1 MTDTRPDDEPTTTSG
16 LGGSLGIST
25 LLAGGQLAPGQDP
38 LPGMD
43 LGGVTIVRLIGQGGM
58 GCVYEGLQDRP
69 RRAVAVKLMRPG
81 LWSDEARSR
90 FDLELEILG
99 RLRDP
104 NVVHIH
110 TAGSCLV
117 AGQRIPFFVMELL
130 PDARPLTR
138 FAQER
143 TLDIAGRLE
152 LFERVCAAVG
162 RAHRAGV
169 VHRDLKPSNILVEP
183 NGAAKL
189 IDFGIARLVD
199 GSPGSADRAV
209 SVEPLV
215 GSMPY
220 MSPEQCDGGLAAVD
234 ERTDVYALGV
244 VLYELLANRLPYTVD
259 RRRLAEAVKIIETET
274 PPSLAA
280 VNPDVPVPVAEICRR
295 CLAKAP
301 ADRYPDAEA
310 LAEAVGKVRA
320 EAWPQTRPPADRR
333 PLMGRRGLLGLAAGA
348 VAVTAVAAAVR
359 RRGSVRL
366 SREIDVLKKIDVT
379 RDTVSGRWWLKPEPD
394 GGATLS
400 SDESTPAKLKLP
412 VEIPDEY
419 DLFVEFSRRAGRQ
432 GIAVL
437 GWARGH
443 GFGFDVGAVDNTMV
457 SFQDVDG
464 LHIGQNSTTVR
475 RPAWIVPGKRHT
487 CLVQV
492 RRDRIVGFFDGEQ
505 ISTLEIDGTNL
516 TYAPTWGIPGGGLGV
531 GSWASPSAFHRIVLR
546 PPGGDEPG
554 ASSAP
559 SPAASRSIAALT
571 PSGRGR
577 ARRGNT

>member
-25 LLAGGQLAPGQDP
+25 LLAGGLLPPGQDP

-43 LGGVTIVRLIGQGGM
+43 LGGVTIVRLVGQGGM

-69 RRAVAVKLMRPG
+69 RRPVAVKLMRPG

-99 RLRDP
+99 RLRDA

-117 AGQRIPFFVMELL
+117 AGQRIPFFVMELV

-143 TLDIAGRLE
+143 SLDIAGRLE

-183 NGAAKL
+183 NGSAKL

-220 MSPEQCDGGLAAVD
+220 MSPEQCDGGRATVD

-280 VNPDVPVPVAEICRR
+280 VNPDVPVPVAELCRR
-295 CLAKAP
+295 CLAKEP

-320 EAWPQTRPPADRR
+320 EAWPQARPPADRR
-333 PLMGRRGLLGLAAGA
+333 PPMGRRGLLGLAAGA
-348 VAVTAVAAAVR
+348 AAVTAAAVVVR
-359 RRGSVRL
+359 RRGPGRL
-366 SREIDVLKKIDVT
+366 SREIDVLKRIDVT

-400 SDESTPAKLKLP
+400 SDEATPAKLKLP
-412 VEIPDEY
+412 VEISDEY

-437 GWARGH
+437 CWARGH

-492 RRDRIVGFFDGEQ
+492 RRDRIAGFFDGEQ
-505 ISTLEIDGTNL
+505 ISTLETDFTNL

-531 GSWASPSAFHRIVLR
+531 GSWASPSTFHRIVLR
-546 PPGGDEPG
+546 PPGADEPR
-554 ASSAP
+554 AVAP
-559 SPAASRSIAALT
+559 SPAA
-571 PSGRGR
+571 GR
-577 ARRGNT
+577 

>member
-25 LLAGGQLAPGQDP
+25 LLAGGLLPPGQDP

-43 LGGVTIVRLIGQGGM
+43 LGGVTIVRLVGQGGM

-69 RRAVAVKLMRPG
+69 RRPVAVKLMRPG

-99 RLRDP
+99 RLRDA

-117 AGQRIPFFVMELL
+117 AGQRIPFFVMELV

-143 TLDIAGRLE
+143 SLDIAGRLE

-183 NGAAKL
+183 NGSAKL

-220 MSPEQCDGGLAAVD
+220 MSPEQCDGGRATVD

-280 VNPDVPVPVAEICRR
+280 VNPDVPVPVAELCRR
-295 CLAKAP
+295 CLAKEP

-320 EAWPQTRPPADRR
+320 EAWPQARPPADRR

-348 VAVTAVAAAVR
+348 AAVTAAAVVVR
-359 RRGSVRL
+359 RRGPVRL
-366 SREIDVLKKIDVT
+366 SREIDVLKRIDVT

-400 SDESTPAKLKLP
+400 SDEATPAKLKLP
-412 VEIPDEY
+412 VEISDEY

-437 GWARGH
+437 CWARGH

-492 RRDRIVGFFDGEQ
+492 RRDRIAGFFDGEQ
-505 ISTLEIDGTNL
+505 ISTLETDFTNL

-531 GSWASPSAFHRIVLR
+531 GSWASPSTFHRIVLR
-546 PPGGDEPG
+546 PPGADEPR
-554 ASSAP
+554 AVAP
-559 SPAASRSIAALT
+559 SPAA
-571 PSGRGR
+571 GR
-577 ARRGNT
+577 

>member
-25 LLAGGQLAPGQDP
+25 LLAGGLLAPGQDP

-69 RRAVAVKLMRPG
+69 RRPVAVKLMRPG

-99 RLRDP
+99 RLRDA

-117 AGQRIPFFVMELL
+117 AGQRIPFFVMELV

-143 TLDIAGRLE
+143 SLDIAGRLE

-220 MSPEQCDGGLAAVD
+220 MSPEQCDGGRAAVD

-280 VNPDVPVPVAEICRR
+280 VNPDVPVPVAELCRR
-295 CLAKAP
+295 CLAKEP

-320 EAWPQTRPPADRR
+320 EAWPQARPPADRR
-333 PLMGRRGLLGLAAGA
+333 PLMGRRGMLGLAAGA
-348 VAVTAVAAAVR
+348 VAVTAAAVAVR
-359 RRGSVRL
+359 RRGPVRL
-366 SREIDVLKKIDVT
+366 SREIDVLKRIDVT

-400 SDESTPAKLKLP
+400 SDEATPAKLKLP

-437 GWARGH
+437 CWARGH

-492 RRDRIVGFFDGEQ
+492 RRDRIAGFFDGEQ
-505 ISTLEIDGTNL
+505 ISTLETDFTNL

-546 PPGGDEPG
+546 PPGADEPR

-559 SPAASRSIAALT
+559 IPAA
-571 PSGRGR
+571 GR
-577 ARRGNT
+577 